1 MSRRNFAKIAGARP
15 RVMRRS
21 GVIGVGRAGVR
32 SPSLQTGRADLPH
45 PAFQSVGSLSRRSA
59 LFARSPRLSVRRSVP
74 AKSIALDGFHH
85 RLALAGTR
93 VGLSSGILS
102 FIRPP
107 SCVPSLHGHYPL
119 RRYYERSDSVPG
131 GSSAH
136 GFELELRLSQRGLPA
151 YCIRLSDHSVSN
163 HRRGDG
169 RSRGISPGRSAIAR
183 GFCPPR
189 QASPFLRRLAH
200 RRRPNRVHVARHDR
214 RSLLRTGRSRS
225 VAPHL
230 VLPRRSYGSIP
241 LDSSSHGSELSSL

>member
-1 MSRRNFAKIAGARP
+1 MEFWLH
-15 RVMRRS
+15 
-21 GVIGVGRAGVR
+21 
-32 SPSLQTGRADLPH
+32 PSLQTGRADLPH
-45 PAFQSVGSLSRRSA
+45 PAFRSVGSLSRRTT
-59 LFARSPRLSVRRSVP
+59 LFAWSPQMAVRHSAP
-74 AKSIALDGFHH
+74 SKSIALGRFHH

-107 SCVPSLHGHYPL
+107 SCVPSLHGRYPL

-136 GFELELRLSQRGLPA
+136 GHEHERRLSQLGIPA
-151 YCIRLSDHSVSN
+151 YCIRLSDRSVSN
-163 HRRGDG
+163 HLRCVG
-169 RSRGISPGRSAIAR
+169 RSRGIPPGRSTDAR

-189 QASPFLRRLAH
+189 QASPLLRRLAH
-200 RRRPNRVHVARHDR
+200 QRRPNRVHVARPSR

-225 VAPHL
+225 VALHA

-241 LDSSSHGSELSSL
+241 HDSSSHGSELSSL

>member
-1 MSRRNFAKIAGARP
+1 
-15 RVMRRS
+15 MRIS
-21 GVIGVGRAGVR
+21 WSFELGKGVAFSSLLNRIGVGRADVR
-32 SPSLQTGRADLPH
+32 SPSLQTGRADFPH
-45 PAFQSVGSLSRRSA
+45 PAFRSVGSLARRSA
-59 LFARSPRLSVRRSVP
+59 LFARSPRMTVRRSVL

-119 RRYYERSDSVPG
+119 LGYYERSDSVPG
-131 GSSAH
+131 A
-136 GFELELRLSQRGLPA
+136 LSQHGLPA
-151 YCIRLSDHSVSN
+151 YCIRFSNHSVSN
-163 HRRGDG
+163 HLRGVG
-169 RSRGISPGRSAIAR
+169 RSRGISPSRSAIAR

-189 QASPFLRRLAH
+189 QASPLLRRLAH
-200 RRRPNRVHVARHDR
+200 RRRPNRVHVARHCR

-225 VAPHL
+225 VALHL

-241 LDSSSHGSELSSL
+241 HDFSSHGSELSSL

>member
-1 MSRRNFAKIAGARP
+1 MNYTISGAEVQAKRLFFRN
-15 RVMRRS
+15 
-21 GVIGVGRAGVR
+21 
-32 SPSLQTGRADLPH
+32 PSTNYSCTR
-45 PAFQSVGSLSRRSA
+45 SLSRRTA
-59 LFARSPRLSVRRSVP
+59 LFARSPRMAVRLSVPS
-74 AKSIALDGFHH
+74 KSIALGWFHH
-85 RLALAGTR
+85 RLAPAGTR

-107 SCVPSLHGHYPL
+107 SYVPSLHGHYPL
-119 RRYYERSDSVPG
+119 PRYYERSDSVPG

-136 GFELELRLSQRGLPA
+136 GLEHERRLSQHGIPA
-151 YCIRLSDHSVSN
+151 YCIRLSDRSVSN
-163 HRRGDG
+163 HLRGVG

-200 RRRPNRVHVARHDR
+200 RRRPNRVHVARHRR

-225 VAPHL
+225 VALHA

-241 LDSSSHGSELSSL
+241 HDSSSHGSELSSL